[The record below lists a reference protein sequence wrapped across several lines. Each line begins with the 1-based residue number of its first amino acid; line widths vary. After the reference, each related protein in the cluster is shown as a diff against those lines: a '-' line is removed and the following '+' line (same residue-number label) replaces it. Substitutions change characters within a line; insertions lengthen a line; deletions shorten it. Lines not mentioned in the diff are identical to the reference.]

1 MSEQK
6 ENNSLFRD
14 KSLEQFTAPE
24 QLNDYIRVIR
34 PSLIL
39 VMVAIIILLAGIVL
53 WGYLGSID
61 SHEDVTC
68 AVNDGLIHT
77 YISSS
82 LSNEISST
90 STIMVG
96 DKEYRIRTISSE
108 LRAGVLMDESELSY
122 FHLDQNDY
130 VIALSGDCD
139 LPDGVYEGKVIM
151 ARIRPISLIL
161 G

>member
-1 MSEQK
+1 MSVQK

-39 VMVAIIILLAGIVL
+39 VLVAIIVLLCGIVL
-53 WGYLGSID
+53 WGYFGSID

-68 AVNDGLIHT
+68 VVNDGLIHT

-82 LSNEISST
+82 LSNEISNS
-90 STIMVG
+90 STIMVS
-96 DKEYRIRTISSE
+96 DKEYKIRTISNE
-108 LRAGVLMDESELSY
+108 LKAGVLMDDAELAY
-122 FHLDQNDY
+122 FQLDPNDY
-130 VIALSGDCD
+130 VIVLSGDCD
-139 LPDGVYEGKVIM
+139 LPDGSYQGKVIM

>member
-77 YISSS
+77 YISS
-82 LSNEISST
+82 
-90 STIMVG
+90 
-96 DKEYRIRTISSE
+96 
-108 LRAGVLMDESELSY
+108 
-122 FHLDQNDY
+122 
-130 VIALSGDCD
+130 LSGDCD

>member
-1 MSEQK
+1 MSESNEK
-6 ENNSLFRD
+6 NTLFRD

-34 PSLIL
+34 PSVILALI
-39 VMVAIIILLAGIVL
+39 AIIALLCGIVL
-53 WGYLGSID
+53 WGYFGTID

-77 YISSS
+77 YVPSS
-82 LSNEISST
+82 LSVELST
-90 STIMVG
+90 SSTIMVG
-96 DKEYRIRTISSE
+96 DKEYKIRTISNE
-108 LRAGVLMDESELSY
+108 LKAGYLMNEEELSF
-122 FHLDQNDY
+122 FHLDADDL

-139 LPDGVYEGKVIM
+139 LPDGPYQGKVIM
-151 ARIRPISLIL
+151 ARIHPISLIL

>member
-1 MSEQK
+1 MSEHK

-39 VMVAIIILLAGIVL
+39 VMAAIIILLCGIVL
-53 WGYLGSID
+53 WGYFGSID
-61 SHEDVTC
+61 SHEDTTC
-68 AVNDGLIHT
+68 IVNNGLIHT

-82 LSNEISST
+82 LSNEISSS

-96 DKEYRIRTISSE
+96 DKEYKIRTISNE
-108 LRAGVLMDESELSY
+108 LKAGALMDDTELSY
-122 FHLDQNDY
+122 FHLDSNDY

-139 LPDGVYEGKVIM
+139 LPDGAYQGKVIM